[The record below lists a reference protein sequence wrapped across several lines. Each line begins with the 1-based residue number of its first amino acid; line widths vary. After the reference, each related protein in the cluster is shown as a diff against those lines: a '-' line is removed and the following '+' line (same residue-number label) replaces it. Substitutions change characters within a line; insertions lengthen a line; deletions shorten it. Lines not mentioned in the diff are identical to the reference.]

1 MIFHGYLAFNNF
13 PLKMEYIPSLK
24 SKDDIVITPDN
35 NSSGYNLIILLK
47 QNDNWLMTDIIRQTG
62 V

>member
-1 MIFHGYLAFNNF
+1 
-13 PLKMEYIPSLK
+13 MEYIPPLK